1 MTRHFLTKDNGILNE
16 HWIYHYLLQPWIRGD
31 EINTV
36 GISHK
41 IWDRSADSK
50 LHRNLVL
57 AQHDKQQHEL
67 TGNLGKISWSRRVT
81 GTGGPRGFGDV
92 SIFLASICF
101 GLDGPVPL
109 YETIVGVIQ
118 DAAAHLHQPGL

>member
-1 MTRHFLTKDNGILNE
+1 M
-16 HWIYHYLLQPWIRGD
+16 
-31 EINTV
+31 NTV
-36 GISHK
+36 EISHK
-41 IWDRSADSK
+41 IWDRSADSR

-57 AQHDKQQHEL
+57 AQYDKQQHEL